1 MLVAV
6 GYRAPLERN
15 LVFRPLRGNLEVFIE
30 KNLIKSMKS
39 IFPDCFGRLTVGD
52 NFLFRKENKVS

>member
-1 MLVAV
+1 M

-15 LVFRPLRGNLEVFIE
+15 LLFRPLRGNLEVFIE
-30 KNLIKSMKS
+30 KNHIKSMKS
-39 IFPDCFGRLTVGD
+39 IFPDYFGRLTVGD